1 MDLCKIKAKLWKPYL
16 KDQDGLIFVLD
27 VHDKLKFPDARA
39 LLHEIAGK
47 PELSELPLLIMFNK
61 VDLGE
66 PNIEDLVEAM
76 GLKRL
81 GKRPIKYFLTSG
93 IKNKNVDEIFFHWIF
108 SLN

>member
-1 MDLCKIKAKLWKPYL
+1 MSLLTYDVPGQSKFKDLWKPYL

-39 LLHEIAGK
+39 LLHEIVGK
-47 PELSELPLLIMFNK
+47 PELSELPLLILFNK

-66 PNIEDLVEAM
+66 PNVEDLVEAM

-81 GKRPIKYFLTSG
+81 GKRPIKVFLD
-93 IKNKNVDEIFFHWIF
+93 KWNKKQEC
-108 SLN
+108 